1 MGSSAFSYSWSG
13 PQLAILCV
21 VLPWSDLTSLEQQVS
36 SGPQYRWSV
45 GCRTRSNAALD
56 LWSGPAYSI
65 MYSSQHLKASEAAVH
80 LLIDLWQQAGRSG
93 ISSSSSSSSA
103 VSASPPAAPVLQQL
117 HPLQTVASQSRI
129 LAMGGD
135 TSCCRPAALRW
146 VHEWWWIDGD
156 CPWKFPC
163 LAARR
168 LQDAG
173 YIVSNTS

>member
-1 MGSSAFSYSWSG
+1 
-13 PQLAILCV
+13 
-21 VLPWSDLTSLEQQVS
+21 
-36 SGPQYRWSV
+36 
-45 GCRTRSNAALD
+45 
-56 LWSGPAYSI
+56 
-65 MYSSQHLKASEAAVH
+65 
-80 LLIDLWQQAGRSG
+80 LLVDLWQQAGRRG
-93 ISSSSSSSSA
+93 IYSSSSSSSSSSA
-103 VSASPPAAPVLQQL
+103 VSALPPTAPVLQQL

-129 LAMGGD
+129 LAMGGE

-156 CPWKFPC
+156 CPWKIPC